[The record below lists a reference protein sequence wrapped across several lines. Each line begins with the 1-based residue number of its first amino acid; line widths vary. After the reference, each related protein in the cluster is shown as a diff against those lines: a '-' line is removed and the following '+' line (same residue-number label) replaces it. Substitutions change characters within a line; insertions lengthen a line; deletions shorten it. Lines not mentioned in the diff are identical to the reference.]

1 MGTNAFAFNWGD
13 GTTLLMR
20 SRCVFRIECIDLPS
34 LTTLTTE
41 GDDSYT
47 FRHAHQVILDSDC
60 DLTAVMRRYAKPHY
74 GCANRECLYEQDEK
88 KGSSRVILA
97 LLQIIRICNKNCLLR
112 ASVGVVLA

>member
-20 SRCVFRIECIDLPS
+20 SCCAFRTECIDLPS

-88 KGSSRVILA
+88 KGSSR
-97 LLQIIRICNKNCLLR
+97 
-112 ASVGVVLA
+112 